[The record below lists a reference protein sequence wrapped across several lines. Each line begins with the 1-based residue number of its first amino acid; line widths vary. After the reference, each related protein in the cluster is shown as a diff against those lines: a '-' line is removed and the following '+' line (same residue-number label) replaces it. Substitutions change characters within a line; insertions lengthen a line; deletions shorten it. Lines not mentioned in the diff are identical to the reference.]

1 MTLVLFAVFFV
12 LIALGAPVAIAIG
25 MGCLAGLMSNGTIP
39 LQALSQR
46 ITMGLDSFPMLAIPL
61 FILAGDLMN
70 NAGITKRLVRLSKT
84 LVGHIPGALAQVGFL
99 TNIFMATICGSGLA
113 SAAATGGILI
123 PEMKKEGYDP
133 AFASAVMSCAAT
145 VGPIIPPSVPLVLY
159 ATISEVSVGRLFI
172 GGAIPGVLMSV
183 GMMSVTYFVAKKRKY
198 PITHRASLKEVVKA
212 LLDALLALLA
222 PAAIIGGIL
231 SGWAT
236 ATESAIIAVW
246 ISLIIGTFVYKELN
260 IQKIIASVKSAVL
273 TTGTIC
279 FIIACCAPFSWI
291 MAWEN
296 IPVKFIALLSGIMH
310 MPWLIMLI
318 LMVIIL
324 ILGMFMDG
332 SSIIVL
338 TTPILLP
345 VIKTL
350 GVDPVH
356 YGVVLAINTMIGS
369 ITPPVGT
376 LMYVGN
382 EIAGVNIAQFTR
394 EAMRYMIIL
403 IVLLFLFTYVPAL
416 TTWLPNL
423 LMN

>member
-1 MTLVLFAVFFV
+1 
-12 LIALGAPVAIAIG
+12 
-25 MGCLAGLMSNGTIP
+25 
-39 LQALSQR
+39 
-46 ITMGLDSFPMLAIPL
+46 
-61 FILAGDLMN
+61 
-70 NAGITKRLVRLSKT
+70 
-84 LVGHIPGALAQVGFL
+84 
-99 TNIFMATICGSGLA
+99 
-113 SAAATGGILI
+113 
-123 PEMKKEGYDP
+123 
-133 AFASAVMSCAAT
+133 
-145 VGPIIPPSVPLVLY
+145 
-159 ATISEVSVGRLFI
+159 
-172 GGAIPGVLMSV
+172 
-183 GMMSVTYFVAKKRKY
+183 
-198 PITHRASLKEVVKA
+198 
-212 LLDALLALLA
+212 
-222 PAAIIGGIL
+222 
-231 SGWAT
+231 
-236 ATESAIIAVW
+236 
-246 ISLIIGTFVYKELN
+246 
-260 IQKIIASVKSAVL
+260 
-273 TTGTIC
+273 
-279 FIIACCAPFSWI
+279 
-291 MAWEN
+291 
-296 IPVKFIALLSGIMH
+296 
-310 MPWLIMLI
+310 MLI